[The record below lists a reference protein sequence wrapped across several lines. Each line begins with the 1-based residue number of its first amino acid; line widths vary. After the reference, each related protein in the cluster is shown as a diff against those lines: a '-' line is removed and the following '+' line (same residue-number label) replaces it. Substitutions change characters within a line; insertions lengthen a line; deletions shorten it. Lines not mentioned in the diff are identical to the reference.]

1 MVYPVILQRFV
12 SVHIVRTLVFLVKS
26 IISLASKL
34 MNFIMILV
42 IMKTLKINIQS
53 VHPTQAGKLVDV
65 MRNTFELPDGLVYDY
80 QQIINGAYA
89 LFPNKE
95 LIINLTIM

>member
-1 MVYPVILQRFV
+1 MVN
-12 SVHIVRTLVFLVKS
+12 
-26 IISLASKL
+26 KL